1 MGAYIITNS
10 ELIDIANAIRQ
21 KLSSDDSFT
30 LEDMPTAITNIG
42 KITGSGATIVEG
54 NDIKYLIDED
64 KIKAIADAVREKN
77 GSSDTYSLS
86 ELPQAI
92 LDIVTATY
100 TINYYNGSTLL
111 YSETVS
117 SGGNGSYSGSTPTK
131 TSDAQYS
138 YTFVGWSNGTDD
150 NTVDNDALSDI
161 DGDRNIYACF
171 TETLRTYTV
180 KFVRASADGG
190 RTLQTLNNVA
200 YGTVLT
206 NNSYTGSTPTT
217 IQGSGQDYAFLGWTP
232 SFTAITGNTTYTAQF
247 DSPIKEITDTWDQ
260 IITKIDNGTY
270 KTAYKVGNY
279 KPLDLGTTYGTVNM
293 QIVAIDVDELANG
306 TGVAPLTFLSKELLL
321 QKSRMTTDGKNTNGY
336 PATTVMKPLLDN
348 TIYPLISSNIKERI
362 QRVNKTYYDST
373 TQSTLTSVEK
383 LWIPSA
389 REMFGGTSYE
399 SSGAIYTTIFKN
411 NTTRIKNINGSA
423 YNWWLRSA
431 YYDSISRFYDVKPDG
446 SIHYSGADW
455 IFGVCLGFCL
465 GAEVETITDD
475 WATILANTN
484 PSASYSIGDTKSITI
499 NNELHLM

>member
-217 IQGSGQDYAFLGWTP
+217 FQTVHRLSKKEAGAQVLTHVLFQRLSIEAWK
-232 SFTAITGNTTYTAQF
+232 TAAKPGNN
-247 DSPIKEITDTWDQ
+247 TDTYL
-260 IITKIDNGTY
+260 KR
-270 KTAYKVGNY
+270 
-279 KPLDLGTTYGTVNM
+279 
-293 QIVAIDVDELANG
+293 
-306 TGVAPLTFLSKELLL
+306 TG
-321 QKSRMTTDGKNTNGY
+321 
-336 PATTVMKPLLDN
+336 
-348 TIYPLISSNIKERI
+348 ERI
-362 QRVNKTYYDST
+362 WK
-373 TQSTLTSVEK
+373 K
-383 LWIPSA
+383 
-389 REMFGGTSYE
+389 
-399 SSGAIYTTIFKN
+399 
-411 NTTRIKNINGSA
+411 TRISELPQRKN
-423 YNWWLRSA
+423 
-431 YYDSISRFYDVKPDG
+431 
-446 SIHYSGADW
+446 
-455 IFGVCLGFCL
+455 
-465 GAEVETITDD
+465 
-475 WATILANTN
+475 
-484 PSASYSIGDTKSITI
+484 
-499 NNELHLM
+499 